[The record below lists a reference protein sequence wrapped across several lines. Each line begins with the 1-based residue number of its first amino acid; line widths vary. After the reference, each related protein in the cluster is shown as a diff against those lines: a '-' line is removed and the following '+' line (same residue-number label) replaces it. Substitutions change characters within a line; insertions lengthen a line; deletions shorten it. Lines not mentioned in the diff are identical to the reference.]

1 MIQDTIN
8 SIRVTL
14 HERIGNPFLS
24 ATIIACFILNWK
36 LTLLLF
42 SDVPYDSKV
51 EKIVSLYPDSA
62 IQLHNF
68 LFIPLCFGLFW
79 TFVWPVISLAI
90 NTYWYWMKSHVS
102 NAKHKAERKKLLSE
116 AEAAELYST
125 IDAQESKYLEFL
137 KDRQNKIN
145 SLSEQLND
153 AIKER
158 NETQIEMVDFHSKHK
173 ELEQQLA
180 NTQVELI
187 NIKEAYA
194 RVTHENDERRR
205 NLDEISSR
213 SIEFAEYL
221 PGLKAI
227 TNAIN
232 KATNYQANETW
243 IWEEFKRQ
251 EKSFPSEAQQLMLNF
266 FLSLGLIKRDNN
278 SNISFGDR
286 YRYVKDKVLGAYN
299 NSPGITVL

>member
-51 EKIVSLYPDSA
+51 EKIVSLYPDSS

-68 LFIPLCFGLFW
+68 LLIPLCFGLFW
-79 TFVWPVISLAI
+79 TFVWPVISLGI

-102 NAKHKAERKKLLSE
+102 NARHKAERKKLLSE

-158 NETQIEMVDFHSKHK
+158 NETQIEMVDFHSKYK

-180 NTQVELI
+180 TSLRELSNTNEFLS
-187 NIKEAYA
+187 NTS
-194 RVTHENDERRR
+194 RENEERRR
-205 NLDEISSR
+205 MLDEISSR

-266 FLSLGLIKRDNN
+266 FLSLGLIKRDNS
-278 SNISFGDR
+278 SNITFGDR